1 MPVLSK
7 ESLSNLGLRLKAGDL
22 AAADLVDDCLDRI
35 ESEDKRIEAW
45 AYVARD
51 EARREAR
58 KLDQEFSRQG
68 RRGPLHGIPF
78 GVKDIFDTAA
88 MPTEWGSPLHK
99 GRVPAEDARLVR
111 QLRAAGA
118 IVLGK
123 THTTAYAYFDPGP
136 TRNPHNTAHTPGGSS
151 SGSAA
156 AVAAGMAPFAIGSQT
171 MGSVLRP
178 ASFCG
183 VAGFKPTMGRLPL
196 GGVMAFAKSLDH
208 AGFFTRT
215 AADMALLW
223 SAIGGDTR
231 DETGGGPPRFINV
244 PWPIEDGL
252 EPEMERGFG
261 VLLERLRT
269 AGVLIEQR
277 PLAESFRGLLRA
289 ARTINNYEGARE
301 NRERYWEHAEAIGT
315 KLAALVEDGLALP
328 DEVYRQALDTVAA
341 ARNVFEESTR
351 DGALWL
357 VPAAPG
363 PPPPGLASTGDP
375 RCNAP
380 FTAMGVPA
388 LSLPFGR
395 TANGLPLGCQI
406 VGPRDRED
414 LVLAAASRCEAF
426 LNEALGES

>member
-1 MPVLSK
+1 MPVSNE
-7 ESLSNLGLRLKAGDL
+7 ESLSHLSLRLRTGDL
-22 AAADLVDDCLDRI
+22 AATDLIDACLDRI
-35 ESEDKRIEAW
+35 EAEDKHIEAW

-51 EARREAR
+51 EARREAG
-58 KLDQEFSRQG
+58 KLDHEFARQG
-68 RRGPLHGIPF
+68 PRGPLHGIPF
-78 GVKDIFDTAA
+78 GVKDIFDTSA

-99 GRVPAEDARLVR
+99 GRVPVEDAALVR

-118 IVLGK
+118 VVLGK

-156 AVAAGMAPFAIGSQT
+156 AVAAGMVPFAIGSQT

-183 VAGFKPTMGRLPL
+183 VVGFKPTFDRLPL
-196 GGVMAFAKSLDH
+196 GGVMKFAKSLDH

-215 AADMALLW
+215 AADMGLLW
-223 SAIGGDTR
+223 SAIDC
-231 DETGGGPPRFINV
+231 ETGEETSGTPLRFINV

-252 EPEMERGFG
+252 EPEMESGFG
-261 VLLERLRT
+261 ALLERLLET
-269 AGVLIEQR
+269 VAQIEQR

-301 NRERYWEHAEAIGT
+301 NQERYAEHDTAIGA
-315 KLAALVEDGLALP
+315 KLAALVMDGLALP
-328 DEVYRQALDTVAA
+328 DEVYRQALVTVAA
-341 ARNVFEESTR
+341 ARSEFEESAR

-363 PPPPGLASTGDP
+363 PAPEGLASTGDP

-380 FTAMGVPA
+380 FTAMGLPA
-388 LSLPFGR
+388 LSLPFGG
-395 TANGLPLGCQI
+395 TANGMPLGCQI
-406 VGPRDRED
+406 VGPRERED
-414 LVLAAASRCEAF
+414 LVLAAARRCEAY
-426 LNEALGES
+426 LNEAIE